1 VTRSKAVTHTSN
13 EVVGAE
19 ITVTGSTIL
28 DIKEDVSR
36 NY

>member
-1 VTRSKAVTHTSN
+1 VTHTSN